1 MITIFAIANT
11 ENKNYEYLC
20 DIKGR
25 VKQTLPVGTNA
36 KIYLPCAVHSFY
48 YLLKDMKRMKDCDFI
63 IPLDDGHTDI
73 YTDIL
78 EYFYHNMKGE

>member
-25 VKQTLPVGTNA
+25 VKQTLPVGSNV
-36 KIYLPCAVHSFY
+36 KIYLPCAVHSHY
-48 YLLKDMKRMKDCDFI
+48 YLLKDLKRMRECDFI
-63 IPLDDGHTDI
+63 IPLDDDHTDI